1 MATRREIE
9 GIYGPP
15 VAHPVGDGFTVRG
28 YFSVIPDAER
38 KLSPFLLLD
47 HNARH
52 ITPPTEHRV
61 GVGPHPHRGF
71 ETVTLSWE
79 SSIAHH
85 DSMGNHGVVGPGDV
99 QWMTAASGVL
109 HSEYREQRLA
119 REGGPMHGAQLW
131 VNLPKA
137 HKMDAPRYQTLTA
150 DRMGS
155 VALPDDGGVVRVIS
169 GEYQGVNGPAKTF
182 TPVTVLDAH
191 LRLNARA
198 DFSFPAHH
206 TAALLVMRGEVT
218 LNGGATAK
226 ASDFVVF
233 RNEGEVISLAAR
245 SDAHVLVLSGE
256 PIDEPI
262 AAYGPFVM
270 NTEREIREAMSDF
283 QRGKFGH
290 LEDEVPRA
298 GEAS

>member
-1 MATRREIE
+1 M
-9 GIYGPP
+9 
-15 VAHPVGDGFTVRG
+15 
-28 YFSVIPDAER
+28 
-38 KLSPFLLLD
+38 
-47 HNARH
+47 
-52 ITPPTEHRV
+52 
-61 GVGPHPHRGF
+61 
-71 ETVTLSWE
+71 
-79 SSIAHH
+79 
-85 DSMGNHGVVGPGDV
+85 
-99 QWMTAASGVL
+99 
-109 HSEYREQRLA
+109 
-119 REGGPMHGAQLW
+119 
-131 VNLPKA
+131 
-137 HKMDAPRYQTLTA
+137 
-150 DRMGS
+150 
-155 VALPDDGGVVRVIS
+155 
-169 GEYQGVNGPAKTF
+169 
-182 TPVTVLDAH
+182 PVTVLDAH

-206 TAALLVMRGEVT
+206 PAALLVMRGEVT

-233 RNEGEVISLAAR
+233 RSEGEVISLAAR

-283 QRGKFGH
+283 QRGKIGH